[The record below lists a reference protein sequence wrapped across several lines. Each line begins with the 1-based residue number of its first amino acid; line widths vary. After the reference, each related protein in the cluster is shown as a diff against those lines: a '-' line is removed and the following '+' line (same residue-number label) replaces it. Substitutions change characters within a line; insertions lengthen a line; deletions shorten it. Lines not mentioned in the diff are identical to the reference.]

1 MREEQD
7 PAGKIAESEENEVS
21 VASEELVGSI
31 RPLIEQAKARV
42 AQSVNSELVLLYW
55 QIGKRIRY
63 DLPAESRAEYG
74 AKVVELV
81 SERLAAE
88 YGKGFRRSNVFHM
101 IHFAEVFDDAKIVQT
116 LSGQL
121 SWSHFIE
128 IIYLKDPLQRQFY
141 TEMARVERWSVRTLR
156 KKIQGMLYERTAI
169 SRKPEELARQELVA
183 LQDDDR
189 MTPDLVFRDPY
200 LLDFLGLEDIYSERD
215 LEAAI
220 LRELE
225 RFLLELGTDFSFIA
239 RQKRMTIGDR
249 DFYLDLLFY
258 HRSLHR
264 LVAIELKLG
273 SFDAAYKGQMELYLR
288 WLDRYERRPGEEP
301 PIGLIL
307 CGEKNREQIELLQ
320 LDRGEIRVAEYLVE
334 LPPREMLE
342 AKLHE
347 AIRLAKGQVEARE
360 EKPPGWDRHNSGS
373 SG

>member
-1 MREEQD
+1 MKRSLKLKEGLSA
-7 PAGKIAESEENEVS
+7 AGKMEDLRENEIAI
-21 VASEELVGSI
+21 ASEELAGSI

-55 QIGKRIRY
+55 RIGRRIREEISARRITGQEKGIV
-63 DLPAESRAEYG
+63 DLLSETLSTEYG
-74 AKVVELV
+74 
-81 SERLAAE
+81 R
-88 YGKGFRRSNVFHM
+88 GFSRRNLFHM
-101 IHFAEVFDDAKIVQT
+101 IRVADTFEEERTVQT
-116 LSGQL
+116 LSAQL

-128 IIYLKDPLQRQFY
+128 IIYLKDPLQRKFY
-141 TEMARVERWSVRTLR
+141 AEMARVERWSVRTLR
-156 KKIQGMLYERTAI
+156 QKVQGMLYERTAI
-169 SRKPEELARQELVA
+169 SRKPEELARQELEA
-183 LQDDDR
+183 LQEEDR

-200 LLDFLGLEDIYSERD
+200 LLDFLGLEDTYSERD

-258 HRSLHR
+258 HRSLRR

-347 AIRLAKGQVEARE
+347 AIRLARGQVER
-360 EKPPGWDRHNSGS
+360 S
-373 SG
+373 SET

>member
-1 MREEQD
+1 MRDKSMMPARNAELESINSERLIDDVRSLVEESRRSL
-7 PAGKIAESEENEVS
+7 ARTVNT
-21 VASEELVGSI
+21 ELVI
-31 RPLIEQAKARV
+31 
-42 AQSVNSELVLLYW
+42 LYW
-55 QIGKRIRY
+55 HIGRRISE
-63 DLPAESRAEYG
+63 DLPVENRAEYG
-74 AKVVELV
+74 ARVVELV
-81 SERLAAE
+81 SGRLTAE

-101 IHFAEVFDDAKIVQT
+101 VRFAEVFDDLKIVQT
-116 LSGQL
+116 LSGLL

-141 TEMARVERWSVRTLR
+141 AEMARVERWSVRTLR
-156 KKIQGMLYERTAI
+156 QKVQGMLYERTAI
-169 SRKPEELARQELVA
+169 SRKPEELARQELEA
-183 LQDDDR
+183 LQEEDR

-200 LLDFLGLEDIYSERD
+200 LLDFLGLEDTYSERD

-258 HRSLHR
+258 HRSLRR

-273 SFDAAYKGQMELYLR
+273 SFDPAYKGQMELYLR
-288 WLDRYERRPGEEP
+288 WLDRYEHRPGEEP

-347 AIRLAKGQVEARE
+347 AIRLARGQVVGGRE
-360 EKPPGWDRHNSGS
+360 TL
-373 SG
+373 

>member
-1 MREEQD
+1 MP
-7 PAGKIAESEENEVS
+7 PASNMELNRLPESID
-21 VASEELVGSI
+21 SERLLDDVRSLVETS
-31 RPLIEQAKARV
+31 RCSLAKA
-42 AQSVNSELVLLYW
+42 VNSELVLLYW
-55 QIGKRIRY
+55 HIGRRISE
-63 DLPAESRAEYG
+63 DLPAENRAEYG

-81 SERLAAE
+81 SERLTME

-101 IHFAEVFDDAKIVQT
+101 IRFAEVFDDVRIVQT
-116 LSGQL
+116 LSGLL

-128 IIYLKDPLQRQFY
+128 IIYQKDPLQRQFY
-141 TEMARVERWSVRTLR
+141 AEMARVERWSVRTLR
-156 KKIQGMLYERTAI
+156 QKIQGMLYERTAI
-169 SRKPEELARQELVA
+169 SRKPEELARQELEA
-183 LQDDDR
+183 LQEEDR

-200 LLDFLGLEDIYSERD
+200 LLDFLGLADTYSERD

-258 HRSLHR
+258 HRGLRR

-288 WLDRYERRPGEEP
+288 WLDRYERRPGEDM

-320 LDRGEIRVAEYLVE
+320 LDLGEIRVAEYLVE

-347 AIRLAKGQVEARE
+347 AIRLARGQVERE
-360 EKPPGWDRHNSGS
+360 ITEQLS
-373 SG
+373 

>member
-1 MREEQD
+1 MKKGLQVREEL
-7 PAGKIAESEENEVS
+7 PSAGGRVDEISL
-21 VASEELVGSI
+21 ASEELVGSI
-31 RPLIEQAKARV
+31 RPLIEQARSRV

-55 QIGKRIRY
+55 QIGKRISET
-63 DLPAESRAEYG
+63 LAGEGRAEYG
-74 AKVVELV
+74 ARMVEQV
-81 SERLAAE
+81 SDSLIVE

-101 IHFAEVFDDAKIVQT
+101 IRFAEVFDDAKIVQT

-141 TEMARVERWSVRTLR
+141 AEMARVERWSVRTLR
-156 KKIQGMLYERTAI
+156 QKIQGMLYERTAI
-169 SRKPEELARQELVA
+169 SRKPEELARAELEA
-183 LQDDDR
+183 LQEEDR

-200 LLDFLGLEDIYSERD
+200 LLDFLGLADTYSERD

-239 RQKRMTIGDR
+239 RQKRMAIGDR

-258 HRSLHR
+258 HRSLRR

-320 LDRGEIRVAEYLVE
+320 LDRGEIRVAEYLLE
-334 LPPREMLE
+334 LPPKRLLE

-347 AIRLAKGQVEARE
+347 AMRMARGQMG
-360 EKPPGWDRHNSGS
+360 K
-373 SG
+373 

>member
-1 MREEQD
+1 LKQND
-7 PAGKIAESEENEVS
+7 LTL
-21 VASEELVGSI
+21 ASEELIDSI

-42 AQSVNSELVLLYW
+42 ALSVNSELVLLYW
-55 QIGKRIRY
+55 QIGRRIIEA
-63 DLPAESRAEYG
+63 LPAENRAKYG
-74 AKVVELV
+74 VRVVELV
-81 SERLAAE
+81 SERLTAE

-101 IHFAEVFDDAKIVQT
+101 IRFAEVFDDLKIVQT
-116 LSGQL
+116 LSGLL

-141 TEMARVERWSVRTLR
+141 AEMARVERWSVRTLR
-156 KKIQGMLYERTAI
+156 QKIQGMLYERTAI
-169 SRKPEELARQELVA
+169 SRKPEELARQELEA
-183 LQDDDR
+183 LQEEDR

-200 LLDFLGLEDIYSERD
+200 LLDFLGLEDTYSERD

-249 DFYLDLLFY
+249 DFFLDLLFY
-258 HRSLHR
+258 HRNLR
-264 LVAIELKLG
+264 CLVAIELKLG

-288 WLDRYERRPGEEP
+288 WLDKYERRPGEES

-334 LPPREMLE
+334 LPPKKMLE

-347 AIRLAKGQVEARE
+347 AMRLARE
-360 EKPPGWDRHNSGS
+360 SKSEGDT
-373 SG
+373 

>member
-1 MREEQD
+1 LKQND
-7 PAGKIAESEENEVS
+7 LTL
-21 VASEELVGSI
+21 ASEELIDSI
-31 RPLIEQAKARV
+31 RPLIEQAKTRV
-42 AQSVNSELVLLYW
+42 ALSVNSELVLLYW
-55 QIGKRIRY
+55 QIGRRIIEA
-63 DLPAESRAEYG
+63 LPAENRAKYG
-74 AKVVELV
+74 ARIVELV
-81 SERLAAE
+81 SERLTAE

-101 IHFAEVFDDAKIVQT
+101 IRFAEVFDDLKIVQT
-116 LSGQL
+116 LSGLL

-141 TEMARVERWSVRTLR
+141 AEMARVERWSVRTLR
-156 KKIQGMLYERTAI
+156 QKIQGMLYERTAI
-169 SRKPEELARQELVA
+169 SRKPEELARQELEA
-183 LQDDDR
+183 LQEEDR

-200 LLDFLGLEDIYSERD
+200 LLDFLGLEDTYSERD

-249 DFYLDLLFY
+249 DFFLDLLFY
-258 HRSLHR
+258 HRNLR
-264 LVAIELKLG
+264 CLVAIELKLG

-288 WLDRYERRPGEEP
+288 WLDKYERRPGEES

-334 LPPREMLE
+334 LPPKKMLE

-347 AIRLAKGQVEARE
+347 AMRLARE
-360 EKPPGWDRHNSGS
+360 SKSEGDT
-373 SG
+373 